1 MRRSFRVAITASIH
15 LQSLPQSD
23 KSRLEKAAWLMTEG
37 KSTKARRHI
46 GKNISLSK
54 ALPVLE
60 GQKQAFILDYTG
72 KTYKEFKSYASDN
85 SNRKEA

>member
-1 MRRSFRVAITASIH
+1 M
-15 LQSLPQSD
+15 
-23 KSRLEKAAWLMTEG
+23 
-37 KSTKARRHI
+37 KARRHT
-46 GKNISLSK
+46 GQKISLSK
-54 ALPVLE
+54 ILPMLE

>member
-1 MRRSFRVAITASIH
+1 MI
-15 LQSLPQSD
+15 
-23 KSRLEKAAWLMTEG
+23 EG
-37 KSTKARRHI
+37 KNMKARRHT
-46 GKNISLSK
+46 GQKISLSK
-54 ALPVLE
+54 ILPMLE